1 MKYKDY
7 YQIMGVARTATP
19 EEIKKAWRKLAH
31 QYHPDVSKDTQGE
44 EKFKELA
51 EAYEVLKDPEKRKA
65 YDELGRRPTGESF
78 TPPPDWQQNF
88 KTGGTGFED
97 VDLADLFAAFGN
109 MHHAGKKHRQDFSS
123 RGQDFEVPV
132 TVTLEQIFRGEEI
145 GISLEIPEYDANGLA
160 HRVPKTFKITLPKT
174 ASDGQRLRLTGK
186 GGPGA
191 NGGAAGDLYII
202 LKLKVHPHYRV
213 DGRDLYLDLPLA
225 PWEAVLGGEVH
236 VPTLAG
242 DIMLNIKPGTTSGQK
257 YRLAK
262 RGLPTTD
269 GAHGTLYVVVRIEVP
284 SQVTPTEKSLY
295 EQLAKS
301 SQFNPRQHFTR
312 GAGK

>member
-7 YQIMGVARTATP
+7 YQIMGLERSATP

-44 EKFKELA
+44 KKFKELA

-65 YDELGRRPTGESF
+65 YDELGRRPAGESF
-78 TPPPDWQQNF
+78 TPPPDWQQHF
-88 KTGGTGFED
+88 KMGGTGFED
-97 VDLADLFAAFGN
+97 VDLADLFAAFGT
-109 MHHAGKKHRQDFSS
+109 MHRAKHREDFSL

-145 GISLEIPEYDANGLA
+145 EIRLEIPEYDANGLA
-160 HRVPKTFKITLPKT
+160 HRVPRTFKITLPKT

-186 GGPGA
+186 GGPGV
-191 NGGAAGDLYII
+191 NGGTAGDLYII
-202 LKLKVHPHYRV
+202 LKLKTHPDYRV
-213 DGRDLYLDLPLA
+213 DGRDLYLDLPLT

-242 DIMLNIKPGTTSGQK
+242 EVMLNIKPGTTSGQK
-257 YRLAK
+257 YRLAN
-262 RGLPTTD
+262 RGLSAAD
-269 GAHGTLYVVVRIEVP
+269 GTQGALYVVVRIEVP
-284 SQVTPTEKSLY
+284 TQITPNEKNLY
-295 EQLAKS
+295 EQLAKHS
-301 SQFNPRQHFTR
+301 HFNPRQPFTS
-312 GAGK
+312 GARK